1 VHGREGAEVRLLGA
15 GEAGLGGN
23 DRIYQA
29 KCPLP
34 VFDGMHA
41 LIGSW
46 VIDGKAAGMGMREDR
61 AQVTTNTSRFVP
73 HYFR

>member
-1 VHGREGAEVRLLGA
+1 MQDELAGHPSPAYS
-15 GEAGLGGN
+15 GEAGRGGD

-29 KCPLP
+29 ACPLP
-34 VFDGMHA
+34 VYDHPHA

-46 VIDGKAAGMGMREDR
+46 IIAGKAAGMGMREDR
-61 AQVTTNTSRFVP
+61 GPITTNASGFVP